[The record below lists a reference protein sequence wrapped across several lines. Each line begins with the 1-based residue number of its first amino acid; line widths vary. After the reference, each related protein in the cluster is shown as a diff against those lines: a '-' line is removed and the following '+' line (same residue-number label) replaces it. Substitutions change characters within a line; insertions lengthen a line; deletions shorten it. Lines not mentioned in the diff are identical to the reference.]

1 MLYVVF
7 IYKTNGM
14 KTAAAESPFKGMKM
28 DSLAQSLKGGYHSNH
43 PPPNPRKYAV
53 AFRSK

>member
-7 IYKTNGM
+7 IYETNGM